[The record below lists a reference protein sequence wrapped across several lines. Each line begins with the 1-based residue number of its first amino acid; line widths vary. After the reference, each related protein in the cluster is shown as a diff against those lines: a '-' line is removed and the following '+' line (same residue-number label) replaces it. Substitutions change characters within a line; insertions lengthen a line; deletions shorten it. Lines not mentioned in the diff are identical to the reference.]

1 MVIAKVR
8 RLFRRRLRRPHR
20 MARRLRRDI
29 RYVIALNKE
38 VSGLKDG
45 ILKLARL
52 ASLDKK
58 QIKELRAEVN
68 DLLSRARL
76 EIDYFIKV
84 FVDAETMIFDAN
96 LNLLGQVQGAV
107 ERLEKQGFPKEHIA
121 KFKQQAKDLGAK
133 LFSILDDIKM
143 LVRKAERG
151 TIGGVSVA
159 STLQLEHKIRRL
171 SKFIYYVRF
180 QIMDLFADL
189 AEKEEA
195 LDMTGVQND
204 ISLLLDRIGAE
215 INAIHIVARDNR
227 ILAKRFKEMIQNLAK
242 GLRSTNAPDNI
253 KAVVANT
260 AERIEDYEEKA
271 LKQARKMAYREY
283 RILA

>member
-20 MARRLRRDI
+20 LAKRLRRDI

-38 VSGLKDG
+38 VSGLRDG
-45 ILKLARL
+45 ILKLAKL

-58 QIKELRAEVN
+58 QIRELRAEVN
-68 DLLSRARL
+68 DLLNRAKV
-76 EIDYFIKV
+76 EIDYFVKV
-84 FVDAETMIFDAN
+84 FVDAEIMIFDAN
-96 LNLLGQVQGAV
+96 INLVEQVRSAV
-107 ERLEKQGFPKEHIA
+107 RRLENQGFPKEHVA
-121 KFKQQAKDLGAK
+121 KFHQHVKDLGVK
-133 LFSILDDIKM
+133 MFGILDDIKM

-159 STLQLEHKIRRL
+159 STLQLEHKIKRL
-171 SKFIYYVRF
+171 GRFIYHIRF

-195 LDMTGVQND
+195 LDITGVQND
-204 ISLLLDRIGAE
+204 INLLLDRIGAE
-215 INAIHIVARDNR
+215 INAVHIVARDNR
-227 ILAKRFKEMIQNLAK
+227 ILAKRFKEMIQDLAK
-242 GLRSTNAPDNI
+242 GLRSTNAPENI
-253 KAVVANT
+253 KNVVANT
-260 AERIEDYEEKA
+260 AGAIEDYEEKA

-283 RILA
+283 RIVT

>member
-29 RYVIALNKE
+29 KYVIALNKE

-68 DLLSRARL
+68 DLLDRARL
-76 EIDYFIKV
+76 EIDYFVKV

-107 ERLEKQGFPKEHIA
+107 QRLEKQGFPKESIA
-121 KFKQQAKDLGAK
+121 RFKQQARDLGVK

-151 TIGGVSVA
+151 TVGGVSVA
-159 STLQLEHKIRRL
+159 STLQIEHKIRKL

-180 QIMDLFADL
+180 QIVGLFADL
-189 AEKEEA
+189 AEHEEA

-215 INAIHIVARDNR
+215 TNATHIVARDNR
-227 ILAKRFKEMIQNLAK
+227 ILAKRFKEMIQDLAK
-242 GLRSTNAPDNI
+242 GLRLTSAPDNI
-253 KAVVANT
+253 KAIVAN
-260 AERIEDYEEKA
+260 AADRIEDYEEKS

-283 RILA
+283 RIIT